1 MKSYGDE
8 IDTNFQ
14 GQKKKKKEKKKIHH
28 TNKCL
33 FLIMVDFVVRVTKN
47 IPKHFQKYVNMR

>member
-47 IPKHFQKYVNMR
+47 IPKHF

>member
-14 GQKKKKKEKKKIHH
+14 GQKKKKKMHH

-47 IPKHFQKYVNMR
+47 IPKHF